1 LPNSHIGREDE
12 ILERLMHSCTIFFYP
27 VPVGIAEGKF
37 DARLLDSATPPRLKN
52 ASQVDWYRTLMMQ
65 PDVRLVTQVTA
76 QMIVDD
82 YKCDNATGTHQ
93 HIPSRKSVPSHFT

>member
-1 LPNSHIGREDE
+1 MICHE
-12 ILERLMHSCTIFFYP
+12 ILERLLHSCTIFFYP

-37 DARLLDSATPPRLKN
+37 DATLLDSATPPRLKN

-93 HIPSRKSVPSHFT
+93 HIPSRTSVPSHFT